1 MRILALAIGAI
12 AIMATQA
19 TAASTRKDRLVRSL
33 ERLAPT
39 ERLEQICDYTAMQK
53 IGKARNPF
61 HPDRAISDARTSTI
75 VIKDTI
81 TANGA
86 AFRSR
91 DKWYELTYTCTATP
105 DHLKVVSFDYKIGPE
120 IPEKKWSTY
129 HLW

>member
-1 MRILALAIGAI
+1 MRRLVLAIGLAAI
-12 AIMATQA
+12 VATQA
-19 TAASTRKDRLVRSL
+19 TASSRKERFERSL
-33 ERLAPT
+33 EMLAPT
-39 ERLEQICDYTAMQK
+39 ERLEQICDYAAMQK
-53 IGKARNPF
+53 IGKAANHF

-91 DKWYELTYTCTATP
+91 NKWYELSYTCTAAP
-105 DHLKVVSFDYKIGPE
+105 NHLKVLSFDYKIGPE
-120 IPEKKWSTY
+120 IPENKWSAY

>member
-1 MRILALAIGAI
+1 MRRLVLAIGLAAI
-12 AIMATQA
+12 VATQA
-19 TAASTRKDRLVRSL
+19 SASSRKERFERSL
-33 ERLAPT
+33 EMLAPT
-39 ERLEQICDYTAMQK
+39 ERLEQICDYSAMQK
-53 IGKARNPF
+53 IGKAANNF

-91 DKWYELTYTCTATP
+91 NKWYELSYTCTATP
-105 DHLKVVSFDYKIGPE
+105 NHLKVLSFDYKIGPE
-120 IPEKKWSTY
+120 IPEKKWSAY